1 VSLATIEAQPRGVP
15 VPRRARIVALANQ
28 KGGVGKTTTAINLAT
43 ALAATHRSVLLID
56 LDPQGNASTGLGVER
71 TARALTSY
79 ELILGEVEFE
89 RVIVSTDIPGLSI
102 ITASQDLAGAEL
114 EFAAR
119 ERREFLL
126 SRAIRSRVRD
136 YDEVLIDCPP
146 SLNLLTVNA
155 LVAADSVLVPLQ
167 CEFYAL
173 EGLSQLM
180 RTIERVQRALNPRLE
195 LQGVLLTMY
204 DQRNN
209 LCDLVAA
216 DVRGHFGAKVFDTMI
231 PRNVRVAEAPSHG
244 KPVLIYDHGCAGSQA
259 YMRLAA
265 ELLRRT
271 GSAAPPMASPQ

>member
-1 VSLATIEAQPRGVP
+1 VSLATIEAQSRAVP
-15 VPRRARIVALANQ
+15 AVRRARIVALANQ
-28 KGGVGKTTTAINLAT
+28 KGGVGKTTTAVNLAT
-43 ALAATHRSVLLID
+43 ALAAAGHGVLIVD

-79 ELILGEVEFE
+79 ELILGEAELE
-89 RVIVSTDIPGLSI
+89 GVIVATDIPRLSI
-102 ITASQDLAGAEL
+102 VPASQDLAGADL
-114 EFAAR
+114 EFTAR

-136 YDEVLIDCPP
+136 YDDVLIDCPP
-146 SLNLLTVNA
+146 SLNLLTINA

-173 EGLSQLM
+173 EGLTQLM

-195 LQGVLLTMY
+195 LQGVVLTMY

-216 DVRGHFGAKVFDTMI
+216 DVRSHLGAKVFDTMI
-231 PRNVRVAEAPSHG
+231 PRNVRIAEAPSHG

-259 YMRLAA
+259 YIRLAA
-265 ELLRRT
+265 EVLRRA
-271 GSAAPPMASPQ
+271 GAASQ

>member
-1 VSLATIEAQPRGVP
+1 VSLTAIEAQPRAAP
-15 VPRRARIVALANQ
+15 AARRARIVALANQ

-43 ALAATHRSVLLID
+43 ALAAAGRRVLVID

-71 TARALTSY
+71 QARSITSY
-79 ELILGEVEFE
+79 ELILGEAELE
-89 RVIVSTDIPGLSI
+89 RAIVATNVPLLSI
-102 ITASQDLAGAEL
+102 VPASQDLAGAEF

-146 SLNLLTVNA
+146 SLNLLTINA

-180 RTIERVQRALNPRLE
+180 RTIERVQRALNPRLK
-195 LQGVLLTMY
+195 LQGVVLTMY

-209 LCDLVAA
+209 LCDQVAA
-216 DVRGHFGAKVFDTMI
+216 DVRGHLGARVFDTMI
-231 PRNVRVAEAPSHG
+231 PRNVRIAEAPSHG

-259 YMRLAA
+259 YIRLAA
-265 ELLRRT
+265 EILRRAGT
-271 GSAAPPMASPQ
+271 AATPMAPQ

>member
-1 VSLATIEAQPRGVP
+1 VSLARLEAAPRAVP
-15 VPRRARIVALANQ
+15 GARRSRIVALANQ

-43 ALAATHRSVLLID
+43 ALAAAGRRVLLID

-71 TARALTSY
+71 QARALTSY
-79 ELILGEVEFE
+79 ELILGEAELEQTV
-89 RVIVSTDIPGLSI
+89 VATDIPRLSI
-102 ITASQDLAGAEL
+102 VSASQDLAGAEL
-114 EFAAR
+114 ELAHR

-126 SRAIRSRVRD
+126 SRAIRSRLRD
-136 YDEVLIDCPP
+136 YDEALIDCPP
-146 SLNLLTVNA
+146 SLNLLTINA

-173 EGLSQLM
+173 EGLTQLM

-195 LQGVLLTMY
+195 LNGVVLTMY

-209 LCDLVAA
+209 LCDLIAA
-216 DVRGHFGAKVFDTMI
+216 DVRKHFGAKVFDTMI

-259 YMRLAA
+259 YIRLAG
-265 ELLRRT
+265 EVLRR
-271 GSAAPPMASPQ
+271 GAVMAT

>member
-1 VSLATIEAQPRGVP
+1 VSLATIEAQPRATSAVG
-15 VPRRARIVALANQ
+15 RARIVALANQ

-43 ALAATHRSVLLID
+43 ALAAAGRRVLVID

-71 TARALTSY
+71 QARPLTSY
-79 ELILGEVEFE
+79 ELILGEAELE
-89 RVIVSTDIPGLSI
+89 RAIVATDVPLLSI
-102 ITASQDLAGAEL
+102 VPASQDLAGAEF

-146 SLNLLTVNA
+146 SLNLLTINA

-195 LQGVLLTMY
+195 LQGVVLTMY

-209 LCDLVAA
+209 LCDQVAA
-216 DVRGHFGAKVFDTMI
+216 DVRGHLGARVFDTMI
-231 PRNVRVAEAPSHG
+231 PRNVRIAEAPSHG

-259 YMRLAA
+259 YIRLAA
-265 ELLRRT
+265 EVLRRART
-271 GSAAPPMASPQ
+271 AASPMVSS

>member
-1 VSLATIEAQPRGVP
+1 MSLARHEAEPLAVP
-15 VPRRARIVALANQ
+15 IVRRARIVALANQ

-43 ALAATHRSVLLID
+43 ALAAAGREVLVID

-71 TARALTSY
+71 QARSVTSY
-79 ELILGEVEFE
+79 ELILGEAELGQ
-89 RVIVSTDIPGLSI
+89 VIVATEIPRLSI
-102 ITASQDLAGAEL
+102 VPASQDLAGAEF

-119 ERREFLL
+119 ERREFML
-126 SRAIRSRVRD
+126 SRAMRSRVRD
-136 YDEVLIDCPP
+136 YDDVLIDCPP
-146 SLNLLTVNA
+146 SLNLLTINA

-195 LQGVLLTMY
+195 LQGVVLTMY

-216 DVRGHFGAKVFDTMI
+216 DVRRHFGAKVFDTVI
-231 PRNVRVAEAPSHG
+231 PRNVRIAEAPSHG

-259 YMRLAA
+259 YIRLAA
-265 ELLRRT
+265 EVLRRGGT
-271 GSAAPPMASPQ
+271 VTPPMAS